1 MLLQGGQ
8 GTTCRSLLSPPMTW
22 VPSTKFR
29 VQGWQQ
35 APLPTESGCQ
45 SDMSNIKN
53 FYYCYE
59 HFSREQNRIQIQ
71 NHSLCLHTNYMGLES
86 IHDKKKRLKEKEGK
100 EKINSMKT
108 STIFLLTRSKVLLQQ
123 TRVQA
128 NLWISRMDKHFS
140 FTLIG
145 RTTTQLFPQYQN
157 KLREDWKP
165 GRKGFLF
172 PFSQQ

>member
-1 MLLQGGQ
+1 
-8 GTTCRSLLSPPMTW
+8 
-22 VPSTKFR
+22 
-29 VQGWQQ
+29 
-35 APLPTESGCQ
+35 
-45 SDMSNIKN
+45 
-53 FYYCYE
+53 
-59 HFSREQNRIQIQ
+59 
-71 NHSLCLHTNYMGLES
+71 MGLES

-145 RTTTQLFPQYQN
+145 RTSTQLFPQYQN